1 MDSTKVDIPPERY
14 LEVFDSTVTA
24 GYDFVEPIQKLRKV
38 WKILKDPSRHRMPK
52 RVRLLFD
59 DLTGI
64 QLVTDISASSPHHFI
79 VFCRIFA
86 NFWRKIKVDSLAR
99 QSSVVVTQR

>member
-38 WKILKDPSRHRMPK
+38 WKILKDPSK
-52 RVRLLFD
+52 
-59 DLTGI
+59 
-64 QLVTDISASSPHHFI
+64 I
-79 VFCRIFA
+79 VA
-86 NFWRKIKVDSLAR
+86 
-99 QSSVVVTQR
+99 